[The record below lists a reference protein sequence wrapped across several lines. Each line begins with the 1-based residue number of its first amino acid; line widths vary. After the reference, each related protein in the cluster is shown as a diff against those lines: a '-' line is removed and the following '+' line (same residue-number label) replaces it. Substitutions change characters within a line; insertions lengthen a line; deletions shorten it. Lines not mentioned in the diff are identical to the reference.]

1 MGLNDF
7 LKAFS
12 ESAPSGD
19 DLEYDPEFQA
29 LERAARS
36 IATADG
42 DDVPDYK
49 DIAKQAQNIMER
61 SHDLRAAMYFIQAQ
75 TRLTGFAGFAEGTGY
90 IRGVLEG
97 FWDSCYPELDH
108 DDPDDLALARINTLR
123 GFTEGATTM
132 RAVREAWISESR
144 MFGRVSLRGLEIAH
158 GERTAGENE
167 TSPSDESA
175 IAAALQD
182 TPEEQL
188 SEISAGLRQALEDMA
203 AIDAVF
209 DEKTPSQG
217 PDFSPVIALLK
228 KAKARLDEATGGD
241 VEDIPEDVEV
251 EEDPMTTTTTAPKT
265 RTAASPGT
273 ITTTA
278 DVKKALDLILDY
290 YRKNEPSSPLPI
302 LLERA
307 KRLVGADFVTVLK
320 DMAPDGV
327 ENVYLVGGIT
337 EDDSDEYE

>member
-42 DDVPDYK
+42 DDAPDYK
-49 DIAKQAQNIMER
+49 DIAKQAKKIMER
-61 SHDLRAAMYFIQAQ
+61 SHDLRAAMYFVQAQ

-123 GFTEGATTM
+123 GFIEGATTM

-167 TSPSDESA
+167 TSPSDENA

-182 TPEEQL
+182 TSEEQL

-217 PDFSPVIALLK
+217 PDFGPVIALLK
-228 KAKARLDEATGGD
+228 KAKARLDESTGGV
-241 VEDIPEDVEV
+241 VEAIPEDVET
-251 EEDPMTTTTTAPKT
+251 EEDPMTTALAPKAQ
-265 RTAASPGT
+265 TAAAPGA
-273 ITTTA
+273 ITTPA
-278 DVKKALDLILDY
+278 DVKRALDRILDY
-290 YRKNEPSSPLPI
+290 YRKNAPSSPLPI